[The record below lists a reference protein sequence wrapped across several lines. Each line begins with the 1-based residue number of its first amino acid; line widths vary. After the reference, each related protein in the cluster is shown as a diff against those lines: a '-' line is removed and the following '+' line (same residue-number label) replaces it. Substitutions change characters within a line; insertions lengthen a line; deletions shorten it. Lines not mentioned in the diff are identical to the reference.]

1 MTLRTLVMVTL
12 QDITRS
18 HIIDS
23 LHSIQEKMSQN
34 LTNTILDFDC
44 GEMSANDYNDYY
56 IIQ

>member
-1 MTLRTLVMVTL
+1 MVTL

-34 LTNTILDFDC
+34 LTNTILNFDC